1 MIVVTVSRLQ
11 HALTALDAQPSRDL
25 YCNDRGLESDSRQ
38 ADVLGIYALIYYVR
52 AASMSAIG
60 SCGSEL
66 AWWLMGLTSKSII
79 SIATAERMQPN
90 SVAKNWRAEAMAM
103 AGERAS

>member
-1 MIVVTVSRLQ
+1 
-11 HALTALDAQPSRDL
+11 
-25 YCNDRGLESDSRQ
+25 
-38 ADVLGIYALIYYVR
+38 
-52 AASMSAIG
+52 MSAIG
-60 SCGSEL
+60 SCGTEL